1 MEGGINVDTDIRLRP
16 LDKGHI
22 DLYIQLGKQTYNEHY
37 LHLWKNGIPSQYFET
52 YYIPEKVQLEI
63 EDPKLSHFI
72 IELDQKAIGI
82 VKLNSKEISELVT
95 EIPSVLLEKIYI
107 LNSYSGKGIGSVV
120 MRKIEELL
128 RDQGVKSLWLDTMKK
143 GRTLAFYQKQ
153 GFHILGEKQLHYT
166 NIKEEERPMCIL
178 NKLL

>member
-1 MEGGINVDTDIRLRP
+1 MEGGINVDTAIRLRP
-16 LDKGHI
+16 LDEDHI

-63 EDPKLSHFI
+63 EDPKLLHFI

-143 GRTLAFYQKQ
+143 GRTLSFYQRQ
-153 GFHILGEKQLHYT
+153 GFHILGEKRLHYT

-178 NKLL
+178 NKSL